1 MIIRIKVEVLRV
13 AEGCEHTTEVRGDVL
28 QNEGQSHVLSLP
40 RGIQHKVAEGEK
52 RKECHVV
59 RNQHGTEKGNRN
71 KGEDGSAQIP
81 RHADDPTRERGKK
94 PDVPQGTD
102 DGKGGKEAGQRLEI
116 EIIEIGG
123 IRRDKARGDPRRE
136 ESDRKDGVLLN
147 QGEDVLYEGGRRSL
161 LRHFFAFYL

>member
-13 AEGCEHTTEVRGDVL
+13 AEGREHTAEVRGDVL
-28 QNEGQSHVLSLP
+28 QDKSQCHVLSLP

-52 RKECHVV
+52 GKECHIV
-59 RNQHGTEKGNRN
+59 RNQHGAEKGNRN

-102 DGKGGKEAGQRLEI
+102 DGKGGKEAGQR
-116 EIIEIGG
+116 
-123 IRRDKARGDPRRE
+123 
-136 ESDRKDGVLLN
+136 